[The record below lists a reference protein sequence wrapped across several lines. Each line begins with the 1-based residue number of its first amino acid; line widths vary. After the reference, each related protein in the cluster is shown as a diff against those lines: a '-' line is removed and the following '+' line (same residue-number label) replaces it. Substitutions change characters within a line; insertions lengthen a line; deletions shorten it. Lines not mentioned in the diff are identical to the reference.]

1 MSARY
6 VSSLAARLA
15 GKEPFAAFVRSVG
28 ALSSVRL
35 AGGLTLFVSE
45 VLLARWMGHESFG
58 IYSYAWAW
66 VATLAAVAGLGLP
79 AAGVRFVAAYRAK
92 QEHARARG
100 ILSFATRATLA
111 AAAGLA
117 IVAIV
122 IVGWAAPDSPYTSAL
137 QVAFVAIPALALL
150 NLDAAFARSFGW
162 MALSASA
169 EQLVRPLVLIGL
181 GALCVMWRPSL
192 SAAGW
197 AVLCALAYFTAAGW
211 QHVAVRDRVGREIPR
226 GDREYLARTW
236 LRVGAGMLV
245 LVVAQIIR
253 VNVDL
258 VVVGTLLGPGELGV
272 YTAAVRA
279 ATLVAFFL
287 SVSSLVAQ
295 PRMAEMYAQDRRDD
309 LRRFV
314 RSSTRM
320 TFLVSLVIGVMLALV
335 GRHVLALF
343 GAEFVS
349 GYRVLLILIAGHILA
364 AASGP
369 LTSLLMM
376 IGRHDR
382 AAAIHVL
389 SMLVA
394 TALVV
399 PLTSRYGLP
408 GAALATS
415 AGLVLTQIALRV
427 AARRALQ
434 A

>member
-6 VSSLAARLA
+6 VSSLAARLT

-35 AGGLTLFVSE
+35 AGGLTLFVSQ

-79 AAGVRFVAAYRAK
+79 AAGVRFVAAYRANK
-92 QEHARARG
+92 ELARARG
-100 ILSFATRATLA
+100 FMDFATRATLA
-111 AAAGLA
+111 TSAGLA
-117 IVAIV
+117 VAAIGIVAWV
-122 IVGWAAPDSPYTSAL
+122 IPDSPYTSAL
-137 QVAFVAIPALALL
+137 QVAFVAIPALSLL
-150 NLDAAFARSFGW
+150 NLDSAFARSFGR

-169 EQLVRPLVLIGL
+169 EQLVRPLVLIVL
-181 GALCVMWRPSL
+181 GTLWVMWRPSL

-197 AVLCALAYFTAAGW
+197 ALLCAIAYFAAAGW
-211 QHVAVRDRVGREIPR
+211 QHVTVRRRVAREVPP
-226 GDREYLARTW
+226 GEREYLARTW

-245 LVVAQIIR
+245 LIVAQIIR
-253 VNVDL
+253 VNVDI
-258 VVVGTLLGPGELGV
+258 VAVGTLLGPGELGV
-272 YTAAVRA
+272 YTAAVRV

-295 PRMAEMYAQDRRDD
+295 PRMAEMYAQNRRDD

-320 TFLVSLVIGVMLALV
+320 TSLVSLAIGLLLALV

-376 IGRHDR
+376 TGRHDR

-399 PLTSRYGLP
+399 PLASRYGLP
-408 GAALATS
+408 GAALGTS
-415 AGLVLTQIALRV
+415 ASLVLTQVALRV
-427 AARRALQ
+427 AARRALRV
-434 A
+434 